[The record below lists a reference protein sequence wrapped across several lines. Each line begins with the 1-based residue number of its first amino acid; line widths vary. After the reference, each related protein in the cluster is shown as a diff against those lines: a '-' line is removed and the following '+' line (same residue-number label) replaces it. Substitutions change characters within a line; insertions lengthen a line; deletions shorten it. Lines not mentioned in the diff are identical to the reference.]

1 MSATNSV
8 SFAPPPDPASLLRRE
23 RENASID
30 PLAMHRFIEGSAEK
44 SNQILRLYS
53 SLEKDPVMAASYR
66 DYELDLE
73 EQRELTTLR
82 INRMTRYIET
92 DSASDFARRLN
103 LVTIYDPSMGIRISV
118 NLGLFLNC
126 IRGNGTSDQ
135 YEYWAKHHESAIMKQ
150 MYGCFAMTELGH
162 GSNVAGCET
171 TAIFDKANDEFV
183 INTPHI
189 GATKWW
195 IGGAAHSATHSVVYA
210 RLVVDGKDYGVKT
223 FVVPLRDSNHD
234 LLPGVSVGDI
244 GAKMGREGVDNGWIQ
259 YSNVRIPRFF
269 MLQKWCRVSPE
280 GKVTLPPL
288 EQLSYIS
295 LLGGRVMMAVDSYR
309 MSARFVT
316 VALRYAVGRR
326 QFASATGRDGEE
338 TQLLD
343 YPLHQKRLLPYL
355 ALAYAMAV
363 GSNKLE
369 LQHGQIVAKLED
381 AVANN
386 DKQGIDQSIALT
398 KSLFVDSGSLKST
411 YTWLTAD
418 CINEARQLC
427 GGLGYSSYNGFGKL
441 YGDWVVQCTWEGD
454 NNVLG
459 MSAGKTII
467 NNLKLAVQKNKLISG
482 SLSYLSRGRQ
492 GMSDKYVLGQDSDVE
507 NPEKVLEALET
518 LIIRVAGAALNTLSD
533 NGNDWD
539 SISHTRVLLSKLQC
553 HRYTLFT
560 FIERLGANEDSQLKD
575 SLVLLLKLYYY
586 VNILQ
591 AFAGEF
597 LTFNVMLGQVQA
609 SVSLRAI
616 PATLKALRPYAITL
630 SDSFQQPD
638 MILNSAIGRYNGD
651 IYENYFGVVKAA
663 NPPIRDKAP
672 YSAAFQAML
681 NRPDLQTR
689 ERFEKWGAARMKL
702 SRDE

>member
-1 MSATNSV
+1 MSSTNSV
-8 SFAPPPDPASLLRRE
+8 NFEAPPDPASLIRRE

-30 PLAMHRFIEGSAEK
+30 PLAMHRFVEGSVEK
-44 SNQILRLYS
+44 SDQILRLYS
-53 SLEKDPVMAASYR
+53 SLERDPVMAASYR
-66 DYELDLE
+66 DYELNLE

-92 DSASDFARRLN
+92 DSPSDFARRLN

-126 IRGNGTSDQ
+126 IRGNGTVDQ

-171 TAIFDKANDEFV
+171 TATFDKSTDEFI

-189 GATKWW
+189 GASKFW

-210 RLVVDGKDYGVKT
+210 RLIVDGKDYGVKT

-234 LLPGVSVGDI
+234 ILPGVSLGDI
-244 GAKMGREGVDNGWIQ
+244 GSKMGREGVDNGWIQ

-269 MLQKWCRVSPE
+269 MLQKWCRVSSE

-309 MSARFVT
+309 MTARFIT
-316 VALRYAVGRR
+316 IALRYAVGRR
-326 QFASATGRDGEE
+326 QFKSGAASDGKE

-355 ALAYAMAV
+355 ALAYAMGV
-363 GSNKLE
+363 GSSKLE
-369 LQHGQIVAKLED
+369 LQHAEIVKDLED
-381 AVANN
+381 AVAKN
-386 DKQGIDQSIALT
+386 DEAGIQKSITLT

-418 CINEARQLC
+418 CITEARQLC
-427 GGLGYSSYNGFGKL
+427 GGHGYSSYNGFGKT

-459 MSAGKTII
+459 MSAGKTIM
-467 NNLKLAVQKNKLISG
+467 NNLQLVVEKNKLISG

-492 GMSDKYVLGQDSDVE
+492 AVNDKHVLKEDKDLDE
-507 NPEKVLEALET
+507 PKKVLEALET
-518 LIIRVAGAALNTLSD
+518 LIIRVAAGALKTLKD
-533 NGNDWD
+533 NNNDWD
-539 SISHTRVLLSKLQC
+539 SVSHLRVLLSKLQC
-553 HRYTLFT
+553 HRFTLST
-560 FIERLGANEDSQLKD
+560 FIERVEGNKDGQLNEALAY
-575 SLVLLLKLYYY
+575 LLKLYYLEH
-586 VNILQ
+586 ILQ
-591 AFAGEF
+591 NFAGEF
-597 LTFNVMLGQVQA
+597 LTQNVVVGKLQA
-609 SVSLRAI
+609 TISLRAI
-616 PATLKALRPYAITL
+616 PATLKALRPFAIILT
-630 SDSFQQPD
+630 DSFQQPD

-651 IYENYFGVVKAA
+651 IYENYFGLVKAA
-663 NPPIRDKAP
+663 NPPIHDKAP
-672 YSAAFQAML
+672 YSAVLEDML
-681 NRPDLQTR
+681 NRSDLSTR
-689 ERFEKWGAARMKL
+689 ERYEKEGAAKRVL
-702 SRDE
+702 SK